1 MKKILIVCDYFYPA
15 FKAGGPVKS
24 LVNIAKSFNKT
35 HCITVL
41 TYNHDIDGQIINE
54 SGVELFVNNVTVYY
68 AKSILDFTKFYL
80 KLSKAVDIIYLNSFF
95 SRRTTLPALVL
106 KKSDAKILLAPRG
119 ELTIGALTF
128 KPFKKKIYIKL
139 FNFFARQEKIY
150 FHFTSIEEKKES
162 LTSLK
167 QEFPSSVIPN
177 MHDTIPSYI
186 NKHKKEGE
194 IHISFVSRISPKKNL
209 KAVLLSLL
217 NIGRG
222 DIYLSIAGNVEDEK
236 YWAECKLII
245 NQLPPNV
252 KVECLGGIKPAQV
265 ADLLKRSHLFFLPT
279 LNENYGHAIVESM
292 INSNVVLIS
301 DQTPWSDV
309 QRNGGYVA
317 GYNDIDTFE
326 KYITECMSFNEY
338 QFNNKSRLVYNYAL
352 NALAKDEHKMSA
364 LFDV

>member
-1 MKKILIVCDYFYPA
+1 M
-15 FKAGGPVKS
+15 
-24 LVNIAKSFNKT
+24 
-35 HCITVL
+35 L

-167 QEFPSSVIPN
+167 QEFPSSVI
-177 MHDTIPSYI
+177 
-186 NKHKKEGE
+186 
-194 IHISFVSRISPKKNL
+194 
-209 KAVLLSLL
+209 
-217 NIGRG
+217 
-222 DIYLSIAGNVEDEK
+222 
-236 YWAECKLII
+236 
-245 NQLPPNV
+245 
-252 KVECLGGIKPAQV
+252 
-265 ADLLKRSHLFFLPT
+265 
-279 LNENYGHAIVESM
+279 
-292 INSNVVLIS
+292 
-301 DQTPWSDV
+301 
-309 QRNGGYVA
+309 
-317 GYNDIDTFE
+317 
-326 KYITECMSFNEY
+326 
-338 QFNNKSRLVYNYAL
+338 
-352 NALAKDEHKMSA
+352 
-364 LFDV
+364 